1 MTKTGNFYIFDCNG
15 DIVGNSKGYK
25 THRGAQAQC
34 ERTGKIRTAIFTAH
48 HLKEWP
54 KNGIKHLY
62 SIRWVDYSKPA
73 PFANLTIQKPIEP
86 PPLIQAAQMLGKL
99 QIIHVS

>member
-1 MTKTGNFYIFDCNG
+1 MFFIFDCNK
-15 DIVGNSKGYK
+15 DIVGNLNGYK
-25 THRGAQAQC
+25 THKGAQAQC

-62 SIRWVDYSKPA
+62 SIRWVD
-73 PFANLTIQKPIEP
+73 
-86 PPLIQAAQMLGKL
+86 
-99 QIIHVS
+99 